1 MGATPNVAIDI
12 QMLISK
18 TLLRKESCQ
27 VMKLHQKSINIKL
40 DENLSNEVFNY
51 LQASPFSE
59 TKSLTN
65 LLKLGLTVIDGTYHD
80 RELKTLETRTSEI
93 IRMLQLIDTH
103 QTLLQNGLA
112 DINDAIT
119 NQKSDVDLLIKP
131 TTIAAQNKKNKG
143 I

>member
-27 VMKLHQKSINIKL
+27 VMKLHQKSINVKL

-80 RELKTLETRTSEI
+80 QELKTLETRTSEI

-131 TTIAAQNKKNKG
+131 TTIAAQNKKK
-143 I
+143 

>member
-1 MGATPNVAIDI
+1 
-12 QMLISK
+12 
-18 TLLRKESCQ
+18 
-27 VMKLHQKSINIKL
+27 MKLHQKSINVKL

-65 LLKLGLTVIDGTYHD
+65 LLKLGLTVINGTYHD
-80 RELKTLETRTSEI
+80 QELKTLETRTSEI